1 MTHRKQSS
9 RLLWMCM
16 VAIFAALLVVLNL
29 TGLGM
34 IRLWIIDLTTYCVV
48 VVAGALVL
56 GWKGGAILGGV
67 FGLLSFWTALT
78 APSALVA
85 PVVQWHPLAAFILS
99 VFPRI
104 GIGLAA
110 AGIYHL
116 LSKTRL
122 NAHASACIAAVCG
135 SLSNT
140 VFYLGT
146 MLLMYS
152 LMGQFTTALLTSLAL
167 VVVNNGILEAV
178 LAGIICAPVVAALK
192 KLKGSSTRF

>member
-1 MTHRKQSS
+1 MNNRKNS
-9 RLLWMCM
+9 LNLKWMVT
-16 VAIFAALLVVLNL
+16 VALFAALLLMLNV

-56 GWKGGAILGGV
+56 GWKGGAILGAV
-67 FGLLSFWTALT
+67 FGLMSFWTAMT

-85 PVVQWHPLAAFILS
+85 PVVQWSPLAAFILS
-99 VFPRI
+99 VLPRV
-104 GIGLAA
+104 GIGLVA
-110 AGIYHL
+110 AGVHAL
-116 LSKTRL
+116 LRRTRL
-122 NAHASACIAAVCG
+122 NAHVCAGAAAVCG

-146 MLLMYS
+146 MLLMYT
-152 LMGQFTTALLTSLAL
+152 LMGQFTTELLVSLGM

-178 LAGIICAPVVAALK
+178 LAGVISTPVVAALN
-192 KLKGSSTRF
+192 KLK

>member
-1 MTHRKQSS
+1 MNHRKQSS

-16 VAIFAALLVVLNL
+16 VALFAALLVMLNV

-48 VVAGALVL
+48 VVAGALLLGWQGGMVL
-56 GWKGGAILGGV
+56 GTV

-85 PVVQWHPLAAFILS
+85 PVVQWSPLAAFILS

-104 GIGLAA
+104 GIALVA
-110 AGIYHL
+110 AGVYHL
-116 LSKTRL
+116 LGRTKL
-122 NAHASACIAAVCG
+122 NPHVAAGAAAVCG

-146 MLLMYS
+146 MLLMYT
-152 LMGQFTTALLTSLAL
+152 LMGQFSTTLLTSLAL

-178 LAGIICAPVVAALK
+178 LAGVICAPVIAALK
-192 KLKGSSTRF
+192 KLKK

>member
-1 MTHRKQSS
+1 MNHRRQSS
-9 RLLWMCM
+9 QLLWMCM
-16 VAIFAALLVVLNL
+16 AAIFAALLVVLNL

-48 VVAGALVL
+48 VVAGALIL
-56 GWKGGAILGGV
+56 GWKGGALLGAV

-85 PVVQWHPLAAFILS
+85 PVVQWSPTAAFVLS
-99 VFPRI
+99 VFPRV

-110 AGIYHL
+110 AGVYHF
-116 LSKTRL
+116 LSRTKL
-122 NAHASACIAAVCG
+122 NTHAAACAAAVCG

-152 LMGQFTTALLTSLAL
+152 IMGQFTTALLTSLAL

-178 LAGIICAPVVAALK
+178 LAGVICAPVVAALK
-192 KLKGSSTRF
+192 KLKK

>member
-1 MTHRKQSS
+1 MENRRNSLNLK
-9 RLLWMCM
+9 WMVT
-16 VAIFAALLVVLNL
+16 VALFAALMLMLNV

-48 VVAGALVL
+48 VVAGALIL
-56 GWKGGAILGGV
+56 GWKGGAILGAV
-67 FGLLSFWTALT
+67 FGLMSFWTAMT

-85 PVVQWHPLAAFILS
+85 PVVQWTPVAAFILS
-99 VFPRI
+99 VVPRV
-104 GIGLAA
+104 GIGLVA
-110 AGIYHL
+110 AGVHAL
-116 LSKTRL
+116 LKRMKL
-122 NAHASACIAAVCG
+122 NPHVCAGVAAVCG

-152 LMGQFTTALLTSLAL
+152 LMGQFSTELLVSLGM

-178 LAGIICAPVVAALK
+178 LAGVISTPVIAALRRLERK
-192 KLKGSSTRF
+192 

>member
-1 MTHRKQSS
+1 MANRKNSLQL
-9 RLLWMCM
+9 RWMIT
-16 VAIFAALLVVLNL
+16 VALFAALLLMLNV

-56 GWKGGAILGGV
+56 GWKGGAILGAV
-67 FGLLSFWTALT
+67 FGLMSFWTAMT

-85 PVVQWHPLAAFILS
+85 PVVQWSPLAAFILS
-99 VFPRI
+99 VVPRV
-104 GIGLAA
+104 GIGLVA
-110 AGIYHL
+110 AGIYSL
-116 LSKTRL
+116 LNRLKL
-122 NAHASACIAAVCG
+122 NAHVCAGAAAVCG

-152 LMGQFTTALLTSLAL
+152 LMGQFSTELLVSLGM

-178 LAGIICAPVVAALK
+178 LAGLISVPVVAALR
-192 KLKGSSTRF
+192 KLERK

>member
-1 MTHRKQSS
+1 MNKKRINEKLKWQIT
-9 RLLWMCM
+9 
-16 VAIFAALLVVLNL
+16 VALFAALMLMLNL

-56 GWKGGAILGGV
+56 GWKGGVILGTV
-67 FGLLSFWTALT
+67 FGLMSFSTAMT
-78 APSALVA
+78 APSALVS
-85 PVVQWHPLAAFILS
+85 PVVAWSPVAAFILS
-99 VFPRI
+99 VVPRAC
-104 GIGLAA
+104 IGLVA
-110 AGIYHL
+110 AGVHAL
-116 LSKTRL
+116 LGKTKL
-122 NAHASACIAAVCG
+122 NEHICTGVAAVCG

-152 LMGQFTTALLTSLAL
+152 LMGQFTTELLVSLGL

-178 LAGIICAPVVAALK
+178 LAGLISTPVIAALRRLERK
-192 KLKGSSTRF
+192 

>member
-1 MTHRKQSS
+1 MNRRKQSS
-9 RLLWMCM
+9 QLLWMCM
-16 VAIFAALLVVLNL
+16 VAIFAALLVMLNV

-56 GWKGGAILGGV
+56 GWKGGALLGAV

-85 PVVQWHPLAAFILS
+85 PVVQWSPLAAFVLS
-99 VFPRI
+99 VLPRV
-104 GIGLAA
+104 GIGLVA
-110 AGIYHL
+110 AGVHHV

-122 NAHASACIAAVCG
+122 NPHAAACIAAVCG

-140 VFYLGT
+140 VFYLST
-146 MLLMYS
+146 MLLMYTM
-152 LMGQFTTALLTSLAL
+152 MGQFTTALLASLAL

-178 LAGIICAPVVAALK
+178 LAGVICAPVVAALK
-192 KLKGSSTRF
+192 KLKK